1 MNAKAKWVADLMA
14 ADGITAEFFA
24 TLKAA
29 DQLNFIMAYMDT
41 IQQKIENMQSQY
53 LCKPEVKEGFTGIVF
68 DLVAA

>member
-24 TLKAA
+24 TLNA
-29 DQLNFIMAYMDT
+29 DEQQNFIMAYMT
-41 IQQKIENMQSQY
+41 AIQRKIENMQSQY
-53 LCKPEVKEGFTGIVF
+53 MCKPEVKDGFSSIVF